1 MKAIKWLDEHFEEA
15 FLAVML
21 VLITC
26 ISMLQVVVRKIPTM
40 NALTWAEEF
49 DRFMWIMSVF
59 VSLPYTI
66 RKGNMLRVSVL
77 LDLLPQ
83 AVRKVINLIVDV
95 IILACMALLSY
106 HSVGVVSKIVAS
118 GELSPAMLW
127 PMSIIY
133 GVMLVGFVLAT
144 FRAAQMIVIHVMH
157 FNEKELSTIEQTM
170 ADAAEEANSG
180 KRAEGGAE

>member
-77 LDLLPQ
+77 LDLLPHT
-83 AVRKVINLIVDV
+83 VRKIVNLVVDV
-95 IILACMALLSY
+95 IILCSMALLSY
-106 HSVGVVSKIVAS
+106 HSVGVVNKIIAS
-118 GELSPAMLW
+118 GELSPAMQW
-127 PMSIIY
+127 PMSAIY
-133 GVMLVGFVLAT
+133 AVMLVGFVLAT
-144 FRAAQMIVIHVMH
+144 LRAVQMIIIHVQH